1 MFCDDVIFLLF
12 FVCSADLD
20 MFVAGRQSLEF
31 FFVYAQKFHAGGFCK

>member
-20 MFVAGRQSLEF
+20 MFVAGRQILG
-31 FFVYAQKFHAGGFCK
+31 FFVYAQKFHAGGLCK